1 MLLSSVSDL
10 PPTPHGQ
17 GPLHEHKLENGE
29 TFTHHNPHV
38 PIHDHGVSFY
48 IQFAVCRAK
57 VGLKYWFCIN
67 HHSELDL

>member
-1 MLLSSVSDL
+1 MLLFSVSDL
-10 PPTPHGQ
+10 SPTPHGQ

-48 IQFAVCRAK
+48 IQCTLGWKGK
-57 VGLKYWFCIN
+57 VGLKYSFVV
-67 HHSELDL
+67 SRPY